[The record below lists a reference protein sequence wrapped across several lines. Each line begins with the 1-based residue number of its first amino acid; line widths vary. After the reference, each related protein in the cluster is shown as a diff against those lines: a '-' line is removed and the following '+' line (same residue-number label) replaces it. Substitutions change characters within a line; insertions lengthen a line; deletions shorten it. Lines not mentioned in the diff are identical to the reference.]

1 MTGFARYLRLLN
13 SFARFSLANELAFR
27 GNFVMKVLV
36 ELIWLGIQLLLYYTI
51 FRSTSDIEGWDE
63 HRYTFFIGC
72 YYTLEGVIETFFLE
86 NCTEFSDLVRSG
98 DLDVYLLRPIDEQ
111 F

>member
-36 ELIWLGIQLLLYYTI
+36 ELIWLGIQLLLHAPVPKKRAQTQPKFVSPAHHSYLKAI
-51 FRSTSDIEGWDE
+51 IGSTREARRAG
-63 HRYTFFIGC
+63 R
-72 YYTLEGVIETFFLE
+72 
-86 NCTEFSDLVRSG
+86 
-98 DLDVYLLRPIDEQ
+98 
-111 F
+111 